1 VEKYDPMQDF
11 TRKAIDFLFKQGVAV
26 VFCAGACFVLWNE
39 MNRRDNVHESK
50 ISLLNTQWSE
60 ALNLA
65 RADWKNSEQ
74 NWRTCEEKRREL
86 EIQFTELK
94 ARVDVLSRRR

>member
-1 VEKYDPMQDF
+1 VEKYDPM
-11 TRKAIDFLFKQGVAV
+11 IDFWKTGINYLFKQGVAV
-26 VFCAGACFVLWNE
+26 VICTVACFVLWNE

-50 ISLLNTQWSE
+50 ISLLNTQWSG
-60 ALNLA
+60 ALNDA
-65 RADWKNSEQ
+65 RADW
-74 NWRTCEEKRREL
+74 RMCEEKRREL